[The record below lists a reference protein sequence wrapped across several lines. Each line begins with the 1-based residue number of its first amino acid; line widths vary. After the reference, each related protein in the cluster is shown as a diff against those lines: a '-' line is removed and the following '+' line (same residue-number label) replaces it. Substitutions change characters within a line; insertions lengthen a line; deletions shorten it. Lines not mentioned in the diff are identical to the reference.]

1 MLMPTTHY
9 DWIKRM
15 RPDFVE
21 AVAQNVRSVEPR
33 RYGLVRDDLHDEFF
47 HRVSRQSVD
56 AHFRATIRAAGHRPE
71 EFSPDELLSML
82 PPETANKLFTTLEF
96 EWQFFSNFE
105 LFGKKSFF
113 FSQNITQKLADTEL
127 NVASESVATPF
138 PCCLFAYDN
147 QAARDAY
154 FAMIGLPTR
163 QEGVVTT
170 YVVHYL
176 TAPEEP
182 ALGILVMYSDRRGD
196 IPGAAVR
203 HLSLAPGTKLEDAL
217 RTDWLKRGK
226 AKTDAVS
233 AGDDEMFFGPG
244 LRMMRIVANSILYL
258 SSANP
263 DVSEGLKEPARTGG
277 STLSSKEKRRL
288 ERSVTKLDYTLVGRS
303 TTPYQGP
310 SAAIGKQLTERI
322 QTRGHWK
329 SQAHGPGRLE
339 RKIIF
344 IEPYWRGPDAAEVIN
359 KPYIAR

>member
-9 DWIKRM
+9 DWIRRF
-15 RPDFVE
+15 RPDFVD
-21 AVAQNVRSVEPR
+21 AIAQSMSFVEPG
-33 RYGLVRDDLHDEFF
+33 RYGLVRDDLDDEFF
-47 HRVSRQSVD
+47 DRVSRQSLD
-56 AHFRATIRAAGHRPE
+56 AHLRATIREAGHRPE

-82 PPETANKLFTTLEF
+82 QPGAANKLFTALEM

-113 FSQNITQKLADTEL
+113 FSPNITQKLADTEL
-127 NVASESVATPF
+127 NVASEFVVTPF
-138 PCCLFAYDN
+138 PSCLFAYDN
-147 QAARDAY
+147 QTARDAY
-154 FAMIGLPTR
+154 FAMLSLPTR
-163 QEGVVTT
+163 QDGVVTA
-170 YVVHYL
+170 YVVHHL
-176 TAPEEP
+176 TTPEEP
-182 ALGILVMYSDRRGD
+182 ALGIMVMYNDKRGD
-196 IPGAAVR
+196 IPGTAVR
-203 HLSLAPGTKLEDAL
+203 HMSLAPGTKLEDAL
-217 RTDWLKRGK
+217 RTDWLERGR
-226 AKTDAVS
+226 ARPSAVTK
-233 AGDDEMFFGPG
+233 GDDEMFFGPG

-263 DVSEGLKEPARTGG
+263 DVTEGLKEPTRTGG
-277 STLSSKEKRRL
+277 STSSKEKRRL

-329 SQAHGPGRLE
+329 SQAHGLGRTE

-359 KPYIAR
+359 KPYVAR

>member
-9 DWIKRM
+9 DWIKRF
-15 RPDFVE
+15 RPDFVD
-21 AVAQNVRSVEPR
+21 AVAQSVRSVEPR
-33 RYGLVRDDLHDEFF
+33 RYGLVRDDLDDEFF
-47 HRVSRQSVD
+47 DRVSRQSVD
-56 AHFRATIRAAGHRPE
+56 AHFRATIRAAGYRPE
-71 EFSPDELLSML
+71 EFSADELLSML
-82 PPETANKLFTTLEF
+82 PPGEANALFATLEM

-113 FSQNITQKLADTEL
+113 FSPNITQKLADTEL

-163 QEGVVTT
+163 QDGVVTT

-182 ALGILVMYSDRRGD
+182 ALGILVMYSDRRGN

-263 DVSEGLKEPARTGG
+263 DVSEGLREPARSGG

-359 KPYIAR
+359 KPYVAR